1 MRVIERMQI
10 LKDRGLR
17 KGVAE
22 LEKKLSMSQ
31 EQT

>member
-1 MRVIERMQI
+1 MRMQI
-10 LKDRGLR
+10 FEDRGLR
-17 KGVAE
+17 RRVSE